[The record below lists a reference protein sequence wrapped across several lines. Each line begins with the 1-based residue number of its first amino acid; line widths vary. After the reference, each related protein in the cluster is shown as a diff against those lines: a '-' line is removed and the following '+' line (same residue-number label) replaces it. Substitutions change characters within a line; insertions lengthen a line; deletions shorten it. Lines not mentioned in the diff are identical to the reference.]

1 MACCDTM
8 NPTIQVNPALRAVR
22 FGNAVTAALIGS
34 WDKNNG
40 MFGNGDCLLV
50 DVRHRVFALSDA
62 SERSPQASRRLLQA
76 IAAGMC
82 TAPWPECLHSAWC
95 SQPYVQKAT
104 FVGIQLQMN
113 PRPEAVVFSGGDST
127 LLIFDGR
134 TGKILYRNPVNMHFV
149 GRMSAAPSPVRV
161 PLTPESRILLASDG
175 LTDVLD
181 RNDDGHPPQF
191 LRSMNHPQSWLAW
204 LLDEVRRLRHEA
216 FLHDD
221 IAVINIDPFALKDI
235 NPCDGILLGGTTAS
249 EEKTFVHTALPNQW
263 FSIDRAACTGYLK
276 TMGLIT
282 IPLPE

>member
-1 MACCDTM
+1 M

-22 FGNAVTAALIGS
+22 FGNAVTAALVGS

-82 TAPWPECLHSAWC
+82 AAPAPSSWSESLQSAWC
-95 SQPYVQKAT
+95 SQPYIQKAT
-104 FVGIQLQMN
+104 FVGIQLRMD
-113 PRPEAVVFSGGDST
+113 PSPEAVVVSGGDS
-127 LLIFDGR
+127 LLCIFDKN
-134 TGKILYRNPVNMHFV
+134 TGTLLYRNPVNMHFA

-161 PLTPESRILLASDG
+161 PLTRGCRILLASDG

-181 RNDDGHPPQF
+181 RNGDGHLSRF
-191 LRSMNHPQSWLAW
+191 LRTMNHPQSWLSS
-204 LLDEVRRLRHEA
+204 LLDGVRQLRQDA

-221 IAVINIDPFALKDI
+221 IAVMNIDPFSLEDVH
-235 NPCDGILLGGTTAS
+235 PFDTLLLGGTTAT
-249 EEKTFVHTALPNQW
+249 EEKAYVLTTFPDSW
-263 FSIDRAACTGYLK
+263 FGMDRAACTGYLE
-276 TMGLIT
+276 TMGLMT
-282 IPLPE
+282 LPLPR